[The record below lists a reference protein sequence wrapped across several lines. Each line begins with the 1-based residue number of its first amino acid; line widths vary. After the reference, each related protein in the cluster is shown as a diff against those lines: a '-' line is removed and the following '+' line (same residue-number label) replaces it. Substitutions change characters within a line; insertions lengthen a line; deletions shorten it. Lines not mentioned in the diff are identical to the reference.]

1 MLEAAS
7 CVPKPN
13 ASKKVKPVNLSP
25 AKKFRLRLRRAKFRN
40 TRQDEYFEHDNRDLK
55 SIGSQ
60 KKKAARLNMK
70 DRRAQMYIDAY
81 LMTQHLKR
89 NSETVSQ
96 DESQDFSH
104 VALES
109 IVRRANEL
117 LPIETRLAYAYKDQ
131 AIRNDRIAS
140 VSRPSH
146 PSIPPSPLTCKSST
160 VKCCCHCACTG
171 RKKNPRRKLSS
182 PYFGDFEH
190 AMSFSS
196 GTKKAACLT
205 TKVLN
210 KTTTMTHHQTLMRAG
225 EIRDYSQI
233 SLNAAHIAN
242 NQFLSAR
249 QKLWF
254 VFIIRALGIEKY
266 LKFVICGMVL
276 TQNFTRGILLIYFF
290 NYFTV

>member
-1 MLEAAS
+1 MDKNNRTKPILEAVP
-7 CVPKPN
+7 CLPKPN
-13 ASKKVKPVNLSP
+13 SSKKAKPANLSP

-40 TRQDEYFEHDNRDLK
+40 TKQDEYFEHDNRELK
-55 SIGSQ
+55 SFGSQ
-60 KKKAARLNMK
+60 KKKAARLNRK

-96 DESQDFSH
+96 DESQDFSNGVD

-109 IVRRANEL
+109 IVRRANGL
-117 LPIETRLAYAYKDQ
+117 LPIETRLAYAYKDH

-140 VSRPSH
+140 ASRPSH
-146 PSIPPSPLTCKSST
+146 PSIPPLPLACKSSA

-171 RKKNPRRKLSS
+171 RKKNSRKKLSS

-196 GTKKAACLT
+196 GGKKASCLT

-210 KTTTMTHHQTLMRAG
+210 KTTTTTHHQTLMRAG
-225 EIRDYSQI
+225 EISDYSQI
-233 SLNAAHIAN
+233 SLNAANIAS

-254 VFIIRALGIEKY
+254 VKR
-266 LKFVICGMVL
+266 
-276 TQNFTRGILLIYFF
+276 LL
-290 NYFTV
+290 